1 MTDARPLDN
10 GLSTDELID
19 ALPCGVVSFTDEGSI
34 VFINATLLTMLGYGR
49 EEVEGRHVEM
59 LLTVAGRIFYQT
71 HLFPLVRLH
80 GRASELF
87 LLLRRKDGGDVG
99 ALVNAVRHERGSRAV
114 TDCVLMEVRE
124 RRKYEDAL
132 LRAKQAA
139 EEARA
144 VLDERTKELEH
155 LNDILERQAVEVE
168 LQHERLQ
175 DQATE
180 LEAQSEELRLT
191 NENLESHQEALEQ
204 ARNVAEEANRAKSQF
219 LATMSHELRTP
230 LNAIGGYV
238 QLMQLGIHGPVT
250 DAQREALDRVMRSQ
264 LHLLRLINDVLNLA
278 RIEAGHVDYALEHL
292 PVSEVVATVLPMV
305 EPQVVAAGLT
315 CEAAVDDGLV
325 VHADGEKVQQIL
337 INLLGNA
344 LKFTPSGGRI
354 RLHAERETDGDRVLL
369 HVTDTGIGIPPEKLE
384 GIFEP
389 FIQVETGHARR
400 REGTG
405 LGLSISRDLARG
417 MGGDLTATSVEGR
430 GSTFTLALPVGG
442 REGRGALPLR

>member
-1 MTDARPLDN
+1 MTEARPLDQ
-10 GLSTDELID
+10 GPGTDALLD
-19 ALPCGVVSFTDEGSI
+19 TLPCGLVSFTDEGSI
-34 VFINATLLTMLGYGR
+34 VLVNATLLAMLGYGR

-87 LLLRRKDGGDVG
+87 LLLRCRDGSDVG
-99 ALVNAVRHERGSRAV
+99 ALVNAVRHERGGRAV

-144 VLDERTKELEH
+144 VLHERTTELER
-155 LNDILERQAVEVE
+155 LNEMLERQAVELE
-168 LQHERLQ
+168 LQQEQLQ
-175 DQATE
+175 EQATE
-180 LEAQSEELRLT
+180 LEAQSDELHAV
-191 NENLESHQEALEQ
+191 NEALEAQ
-204 ARNVAEEANRAKSQF
+204 QVDLEKARDAAEEANRAKSQF

-250 DAQREALDRVMRSQ
+250 DAQREALDRVLRSQ
-264 LHLLRLINDVLNLA
+264 LHLLRLINDILNLA
-278 RIEAGHVDYALEHL
+278 RIEAGRVEYALERV
-292 PVSEVVATVLPMV
+292 PIDEVVTTVLPMV
-305 EPQVVAAGLT
+305 EPQMVAAGLT
-315 CEAAVDDGLV
+315 CETALDEGLV
-325 VHADGEKVQQIL
+325 VHADREKLQQIL

-344 LKFTPSGGRI
+344 LKFTPTGGTI
-354 RLHAERETDGDRVLL
+354 RLHSERAHEGERALL

-384 GIFEP
+384 RIFEP

-400 REGTG
+400 KEGTG

-417 MGGDLTATSVEGR
+417 MGGDLIATSVEGQ
-430 GSTFTLALPVGG
+430 GSTFTLALPLS
-442 REGRGALPLR
+442 RA